1 MVSLGEYIDEHYKP
15 SPRTDPYAQE
25 EDATSYSNGDS
36 VFDRFSAAASW
47 ADILKPLNWEKVK
60 PADSATLE
68 AWRHP
73 NATHPIS
80 AHVLKVAPHVIVNW
94 SENSGLPVGAD
105 QNLTKARVYA
115 WEHYNNDLS
124 AASKA
129 LVRGDAV
136 GLPTHVVDAVR
147 SRDNFAGIVT
157 EVTANQISGDGEP
170 SDPAEE
176 EWSRW
181 ADLGPHLGGTVI
193 RPQPDVGGERD
204 DGIQL
209 LYRKRWHTN
218 IGLTGSGKTTF
229 ALWHIK
235 TALDAGGHVIYL
247 HFEETD
253 PGGVLERLRGLGV
266 DQETITKQFHWA
278 NCDKKWHEGEMA
290 YRLTQLEQPPVL
302 AVLDGIN
309 AACSQHGWKVGDTE
323 AIGSY
328 RAMFVTPS
336 VKAGAAVLSLGHP
349 PKAKDRQNEMH
360 GFGSTGWLDEVDG
373 VGFRM
378 VASKDAPMITGAK
391 GFSALY
397 VVKERYSQVKRWGNL
412 DTTKEQP
419 WFYMGAFIVDD
430 SQLAGPTIVR
440 LNVPEAAGDGQP
452 KSKEATLADHIEE
465 CLRQRTGRFDS
476 LNQLKA
482 WLRVDEVKFTQA
494 DTPIALEML
503 VDQGRLMWPEVTGN
517 KPRPGWL
524 PDSNTQS
531 GGTE

>member
-1 MVSLGEYIDEHYKP
+1 MDWLE
-15 SPRTDPYAQE
+15 AE
-25 EDATSYSNGDS
+25 EAAEA
-36 VFDRFSAAASW
+36 AAASNNSEPEFVTIRSDDNGPLDRLAETAEW
-47 ADILKPLNWEKVK
+47 EDILVYGAQWKTAKPQDRE
-60 PADSATLE
+60 TLK
-68 AWRHP
+68 AFKRP
-73 NATHPIS
+73 GGTYDIS
-80 AHVLKVAPHVIVNW
+80 AKVLKANPHVLVVHSDAA
-94 SENSGLPVGAD
+94 GLPSGKG
-105 QNLTKARVYA
+105 QKLTKGRVYA
-115 WEHYNNDLS
+115 HLHYSGDQS
-124 AASKA
+124 TAAKA
-129 LVRGDAV
+129 LIKGEAV
-136 GLPTHVVDAVR
+136 NLPAHVIDAVR
-147 SRDNFAGIVT
+147 SRDNIAGIVT
-157 EVTANQISGDGEP
+157 EVTANQISGDNGEP
-170 SDPAEE
+170 TDTTEE
-176 EWSRW
+176 KWSRW
-181 ADLGPHLGGTVI
+181 ANLGPHLDGTVI
-193 RPQPDVGGERD
+193 RPQPDIGVERD

-235 TALDAGGHVIYL
+235 AVLDAGGHVIYL

-253 PGGVLERLRGLGV
+253 PGGVLERLQGIGV
-266 DQETITKQFHWA
+266 DADVIVKQFHWA

-309 AACSQHGWKVGDTE
+309 AACSQHGWKVGNTE

-378 VASKDAPMITGAK
+378 VASKEAPMMTGAK

-397 VVKERYSQVKRWGNL
+397 VVKDRYSQVKRWGNL

-430 SQLAGPTIVR
+430 SQPVGPTIVR
-440 LNVPEAAGDGQP
+440 LNVPEASGEGQP

-465 CLRQRTGRFDS
+465 CLRWRVGRFDS

-503 VDQGRLMWPEVTGN
+503 VDQGRLVWQEVTGN
-517 KPRPGWL
+517 KARPGWL
-524 PDSNTQS
+524 PDPETQP